1 MILEAHEHGEI
12 KEEEF
17 AEIWTELG
25 LDLKKL
31 DSKQK
36 REHQRS
42 LAVFLAPRY
51 WAVSNTKKLYQ
62 AAEQLKNKMRK
73 ESDIYGRNIPT
84 AVVLFDR
91 TQKYRRGLK
100 KSGEDY
106 GTAPLQLYDEVS
118 SQNGRAVSIIN
129 DH

>member
-1 MILEAHEHGEI
+1 
-12 KEEEF
+12 
-17 AEIWTELG
+17 
-25 LDLKKL
+25 
-31 DSKQK
+31 
-36 REHQRS
+36 
-42 LAVFLAPRY
+42 VFLAPRY